1 MGTSKRT
8 QVVTSDREK
17 WDKVFGGLVKL
28 LKNQQEQLETLLKE
42 RKILEDRIKTQH
54 ERWVSD
60 IRLYDDHILQI
71 KGGLVEKDM
80 ACLLEAAKGN
90 LMLGLKQREV
100 SLHELK
106 LEQTEDELAD
116 FRALF
121 GYLSQSL
128 KENSEETAIGKGP
141 GHSDLKSGEAKK
153 LEAEIERLKL
163 EKKYLLS

>member
-60 IRLYDDHILQI
+60 IRLYDDHILQ
-71 KGGLVEKDM
+71 
-80 ACLLEAAKGN
+80 A
-90 LMLGLKQREV
+90 
-100 SLHELK
+100 SLIFCVKFGSFWILK
-106 LEQTEDELAD
+106 LGFWKFDAFVMSCVD
-116 FRALF
+116 
-121 GYLSQSL
+121 
-128 KENSEETAIGKGP
+128 
-141 GHSDLKSGEAKK
+141 
-153 LEAEIERLKL
+153 
-163 EKKYLLS
+163 